1 MKRWWTLFLVGC
13 GWWSGATAPTIDA
26 SHPRADREPVGGSP
40 ARDGAFQARIDR
52 HELARLLTAA
62 SPRPRIY
69 NVWATWCGPCV
80 AEMPALDRFA
90 EAHPEVDLWFVNTDH
105 PKVAS
110 AQVDRFLVEH
120 DLTDRLHL
128 RPSADEPDL
137 TAAVPD
143 FPAVLPVTF
152 VIRPSGERHEV
163 FIGAVDEALLDRSLT
178 TLAAHSP

>member
-1 MKRWWTLFLVGC
+1 MKPWWTLCLVGC
-13 GWWSGATAPTIDA
+13 GWWSGAAAPAVDL
-26 SHPRADREPVGGSP
+26 SQPRAPREAIGDVP

-52 HELARLLTAA
+52 HELARLMAAA

-120 DLTDRLHL
+120 GLTDRLHL
-128 RPSADEPDL
+128 RPSAQESDL
-137 TAAVPD
+137 TAALAD

-152 VIRPSGERHEV
+152 VVRPSGERHEV

-178 TLAAHSP
+178 TLVDQRP